1 MFRTGD
7 NYNLYYDGLISEEQE
22 TNLKSLIMQHQKSTD
37 FAALLKRDYNL
48 KIFNT
53 YGEHKKLIWI
63 LCKTLGVLA
72 LSALFA
78 EEIHPTGCEYK
89 ARVDFFIEA
98 SGNFEYE
105 LKNNLFLY
113 EDYGFWEEC
122 KERIAL
128 KSIGCDKNCRIRGNM
143 GNMGSMD
150 INDFVKKITAE

>member
-1 MFRTGD
+1 MFRTDD

-22 TNLKSLIMQHQKSTD
+22 KNLTSLIMQHQISPE
-37 FAALLKRDYNL
+37 FAALLKRDYNF

-53 YGEHKKLIWI
+53 YGEHKKVIWI
-63 LCKTLGVLA
+63 LYKTLGVFA

-78 EEIHPTGCEYK
+78 EEVHPTGCEYE

-113 EDYGFWEEC
+113 DDYVSSEEC
-122 KERIAL
+122 KERIAH
-128 KSIGCDKNCRIRGNM
+128 KSIGFDKNRRIKGNM
-143 GNMGSMD
+143 GDMD
-150 INDFVKKITAE
+150 IDDFVKKITTE